1 MPDKTQGELIRELS
15 TLGATLTERVDNLRG
30 DIERLEAAQAKTTES
45 LSALSTRM
53 AILEQQLGGIR
64 TTAEESGRRRWA
76 LLPPFLAAVIGGL
89 LTFLGQL
96 LLSYLRKVKVTAR
109 QTEQSIT
116 AVARRGNEFG
126 FPTRMNL
133 SLWSARAGRHFRLHP
148 RPLLAYAARSARL
161 NGADRGAAIGTRR
174 RLVCGFGKNRARL
187 GIMRPTPSSHGCGGA
202 SHGWDCSSLS
212 CRFC

>member
-96 LLSYLRKVKVTAR
+96 LLSYLRK
-109 QTEQSIT
+109 
-116 AVARRGNEFG
+116 
-126 FPTRMNL
+126 
-133 SLWSARAGRHFRLHP
+133 
-148 RPLLAYAARSARL
+148 
-161 NGADRGAAIGTRR
+161 
-174 RLVCGFGKNRARL
+174 
-187 GIMRPTPSSHGCGGA
+187 
-202 SHGWDCSSLS
+202 
-212 CRFC
+212 